1 MISTPADRKKV
12 KDAISEIS
20 DSMTRIESEREL
32 IKDIVNDVSEKYEIP
47 KKFVKSLAT
56 VYHKQSY
63 SAVEAEQEEFTL
75 LYETLF
81 DLQK

>member
-1 MISTPADRKKV
+1 MISTPTDRKKV

-20 DSMTRIESEREL
+20 DSMTRIEAEREL
-32 IKDIVNDVSEKYEIP
+32 IKDIVNDIAENHERP
-47 KKFVKSLAT
+47 KKFVKALAT

-63 SAVEAEQEEFTL
+63 STVEAEQEEFTL

-81 DLQK
+81 ELQK